1 MLPWD
6 FGIINAI
13 KREIE
18 YAIFPS
24 TPPEDK
30 RETPYLIFEL
40 RNIVMGKNL
49 TSRAEFTIT
58 IVDDKEVTG
67 ACFEV
72 MRVLSKLTSKE
83 LTLSQEDFV
92 LGTARIKLNTVESRK
107 NNLILNFVGIL
118 KMVGIYEDD
127 DTGSGRR

>member
-13 KREIE
+13 KKEIE

-24 TPPEDK
+24 TPPEEQRK
-30 RETPYLIFEL
+30 TPYLIFEL
-40 RNIVMGKNL
+40 KNIVMGKNL
-49 TSRAEFTIT
+49 TSRAEFSIT

-67 ACFEV
+67 ICFEIL
-72 MRVLSKLTSKE
+72 RTLTKLISKE
-83 LTLSQEDFV
+83 LTLAQDDFV
-92 LGTARIKLNTVESRK
+92 LGSARIKLNSVESRK

-127 DTGSGRR
+127 DTIGGR